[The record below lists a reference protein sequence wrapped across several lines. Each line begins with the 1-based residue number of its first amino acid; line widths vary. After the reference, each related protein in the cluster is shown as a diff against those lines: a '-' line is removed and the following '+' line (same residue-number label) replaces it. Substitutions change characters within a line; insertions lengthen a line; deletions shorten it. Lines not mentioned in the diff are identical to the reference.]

1 MELLNRSDLEKLSE
15 PDRDGTHVSLF
26 VPTHRFGDQVE
37 TDPLRWKNLLSGVET
52 ELASQGLDRAA
63 ITNLL
68 APAWELHRDT
78 LAWQNMSGG
87 LAFFI
92 RPDWNACYRLE
103 VEVPAI
109 AMIGDRFVMSPL
121 LPALT
126 DDSQF
131 LLLTVSQRRV
141 RLLRGDHER
150 LSEVELDNVPTDLRE
165 IMEPHDPRSNTMT
178 RPVSPRGGQAVFF
191 GHGAADDHFKKDQ
204 IQAFMQQV
212 ANGLQSYLA
221 DQHLPMVL
229 VGLEEMLAFYRG
241 VNQYAHLTSDEVR
254 SNPDSL
260 SAKQLHE
267 AAWPLIN
274 RQLELKRDSEINR
287 FDQLIGTGRASD
299 AIAEIET
306 AARDGRVEMLFVTA
320 DLWNV
325 EGTPSTPPVVL
336 LGSDTQFSDWE
347 TIDRAATESLMH
359 DGRVYSVPAN
369 TMPGKTGI
377 AAIFRY

>member
-1 MELLNRSDLEKLSE
+1 MELLNQLDLKKLNE
-15 PDRDGTHVSLF
+15 PDSAGTHISLF

-52 ELASQGLDRAA
+52 ELASQGLDKAA
-63 ITNLL
+63 ITHLL

-78 LAWQNMSGG
+78 LAWQNMSAG

-92 RPDWNACYRLE
+92 RSDWNACYRLE

-109 AMIGDRFVMSPL
+109 AMTGDRFVMSPL
-121 LPALT
+121 LPGLT

-141 RLLRGDHER
+141 RLLRGDHEG

-178 RPVSPRGGQAVFF
+178 RPVSPKGGQAVFF

-204 IQAFMQQV
+204 VQAFMQQV
-212 ANGLQSYLA
+212 ASGLQTYLA

-241 VNQYAHLTSDEVR
+241 VNQYAHLSADEVR
-254 SNPDSL
+254 SNPDGL

-267 AAWPLIN
+267 AAWPLIDK
-274 RQLELKRDSEINR
+274 QLQRKRDSEISR
-287 FDQLIGTGRASD
+287 FDQLMGTGRASD

-320 DLWNV
+320 DLWNLD
-325 EGTPSTPPVVL
+325 ETTSTPPVVS
-336 LGSDTQFSDWE
+336 LGRDTQFSDWDL
-347 TIDRAATESLMH
+347 IDRAATDSLTH
-359 DGRVYSVPAN
+359 DGRVYSVPADS
-369 TMPGKTGI
+369 MPGKNEV

>member
-1 MELLNRSDLEKLSE
+1 MELLNRSDLKKLNE
-15 PDRDGTHVSLF
+15 QDPAGTHISLF

-37 TDPLRWKNLLSGVET
+37 TDPLRWKNLLSGVEA
-52 ELASQGLDRAA
+52 ELLSHGLDRAE
-63 ITNLL
+63 ITRLL

-78 LAWQNMSGG
+78 LEWQNMSAG

-103 VEVPAI
+103 VEVPTI

-131 LLLTVSQRRV
+131 LVLTVSQRRV

-150 LSEVELDNVPTDLRE
+150 LSEVELDDVPTDLRE
-165 IMEPHDPRSNTMT
+165 FTEPHDPRSNTMT
-178 RPVSPRGGQAVFF
+178 RPVSPKGGQAVFF

-204 IQAFMQQV
+204 VQGFLQQV
-212 ANGLQSYLA
+212 SNGLQTYLA

-241 VNQYAHLTSDEVR
+241 VNQYAHLASDEVR

-260 SAKQLHE
+260 TPKQLHE

-274 RQLELKRDSEINR
+274 KQFQIKRDTEISR
-287 FDQLIGTGRASD
+287 FDQLIGTGKASD
-299 AIAEIET
+299 VVDEIAT
-306 AARDGRVEMLFVTA
+306 AARDGRVDMLFVTE
-320 DLWNV
+320 DLWNPD
-325 EGTPSTPPVVL
+325 ETPSTPPVVS
-336 LGSDTQFSDWE
+336 LGRNAQFSDWE
-347 TIDRAATESLMH
+347 TIDRAATDALTH
-359 DGRVYSVPAN
+359 DGRVYSVPAS
-369 TMPGKTGI
+369 TMPSKTGI